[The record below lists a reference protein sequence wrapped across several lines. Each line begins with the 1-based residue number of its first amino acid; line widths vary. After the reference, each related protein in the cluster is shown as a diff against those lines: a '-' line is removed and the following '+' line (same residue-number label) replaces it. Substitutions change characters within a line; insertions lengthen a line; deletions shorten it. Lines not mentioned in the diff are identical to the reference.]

1 MSSQAILEE
10 KKLVVAEI
18 VEKMNNA
25 SSFVVVDY
33 QGINVEQ
40 VTALRN
46 KAREAGVE
54 YKIYK
59 NTFLRF
65 AAKECGFEDLADSLQ
80 GQNAVVFSEN
90 DPVAPAK
97 LIADFVKE
105 NRLQILEFRTGVID
119 RKISSAE
126 EILAISQL
134 PTKDVLLS
142 KILGSLNAPVS
153 KFVYALNALKEK
165 LELEA
170 S

>member
-10 KKLVVAEI
+10 KKLVVSEI
-18 VEKMNNA
+18 VEKMKSS

-40 VTALRN
+40 VTNLRN

-65 AAKECGFEDLADSLQ
+65 AAKECGYEDLTDSLQ
-80 GQNAVVFSEN
+80 GQNAVIFSEN

-119 RKISSAE
+119 KKISSAD
-126 EILAISQL
+126 EIRAISQL
-134 PTKDVLLS
+134 PAKDVLLAR
-142 KILGSLNAPVS
+142 ILGSLNAPIS

-165 LELEA
+165 LEQEA

>member
-1 MSSQAILEE
+1 MSSQKILEQ
-10 KKLVVAEI
+10 KKQI
-18 VEKMNNA
+18 VTQIVDKINKS

-59 NTFLRF
+59 NTFLKF
-65 AAKECGFEDLADSLQ
+65 AVKECGYEDILDALE

-97 LIADFVKE
+97 VIADFVKD
-105 NRLQILEFRTGVID
+105 NRLQILGFKTGVID
-119 RKISSAE
+119 KKISNAD
-126 EILAISQL
+126 EIVAISQL
-134 PTKDVLLS
+134 PSKEVLLA
-142 KILGSLNAPVS
+142 KIVGSLNAPVA
-153 KFVYALNALKEK
+153 KLVYALNAMKEK
-165 LELEA
+165 LEQEA

>member
-10 KKLVVAEI
+10 KKLVVSEI
-18 VEKMNNA
+18 VEKIKNS

-40 VTALRN
+40 VTNLRN

-65 AAKECGFEDLADSLQ
+65 AAKECGYEALADSLL

-105 NRLQILEFRTGVID
+105 NRLQILEFKAGVID
-119 RKISSAE
+119 KKISSAD
-126 EILAISQL
+126 EIRAISQL
-134 PTKDVLLS
+134 PAKDVLLAR
-142 KILGSLNAPVS
+142 ILGSLNAPIS
-153 KFVYALNALKEK
+153 KFVYAVNALKEK
-165 LELEA
+165 LEQEA